1 MVEVW
6 LDSAE
11 INEMIR
17 LAPKVSGFTTNP
29 TLMRKANVHDYKSWA
44 KIVLDHFLDK
54 PVSFEVIA
62 DDFTEMERQA
72 RLLSSWGP
80 NVWVKIPITNTQGV
94 SSLDLLKRLSGEVN
108 LNVTAVMDFGQW
120 GQLEEVLKPSD
131 VVSFFCG
138 RMMDTQISP
147 FSFGPKKAPYRRLWA
162 STREVFNIVQ
172 AEEKRYDII
181 TMTPD
186 LIAKLDMKGKDLTEY
201 SKETV
206 QMFYNDAQK
215 AGYIL

>member
-80 NVWVKIPITNTQGV
+80 NVYVKIPITNTKGE
-94 SSLDLLKRLSGEVN
+94 SSVPLIRDLWRLN
-108 LNVTAVMDFGQW
+108 LNITAVMTGE
-120 GQLEEVLKPSD
+120 QLNSLSRIVQENHI
-131 VVSFFCG
+131 VSVFNG
-138 RMMDTQISP
+138 RIMDAGANPREMQVYDLP
-147 FSFGPKKAPYRRLWA
+147 CKKLWA
-162 STREVFNIVQ
+162 STREIYNLQ
-172 AEEKRYDII
+172 MAEKFGYDII
-181 TMTPD
+181 TLTPD
-186 LIAKLDMKGKDLTEY
+186 LITKRDLKGKDLAQY
-201 SKETV
+201 SLETI

-215 AGYIL
+215 AGYTL